1 MTTTTIWNLYYL
13 PDKKVI
19 SPGETLHIRLD
30 LHNPTTQYL
39 YISDI
44 AVDIPWL
51 RKPWCIQPKQ
61 IVAPNE
67 RRNLVSFNLPI
78 PDHVVGRRE
87 IRFHLQTFQHD
98 SAFQRWLLPQWISSK
113 PPMEIWT
120 VCLPRYRAFVSRS
133 NRECDKPVVE
143 PIVEMI
149 QQWGFETKT
158 VGINIFE
165 EEPERISK
173 LILTE
178 IVRADCLIGIVT
190 PRDLSALD
198 GFWKTFTWLASEAS
212 MAFTMDKPIFLIV
225 DKMISTEGFIAQ
237 KHLPK
242 VSFFQLDLPR
252 LYADLCCM
260 MPGFRKW
267 IENRKRTEFFRA
279 LQNVISGEV
288 EKAFVLGVGYAA
300 GKRKS

>member
-1 MTTTTIWNLYYL
+1 MTTPVWSLYYL
-13 PDKKVI
+13 PDKNVI
-19 SPGETLHIRLD
+19 SPGETVHIRLD
-30 LHNPTTQYL
+30 LHNPTFQYL

-44 AVDIPWL
+44 ETGIPWL
-51 RKPWCIQPKQ
+51 RKPWRIQPKLM
-61 IVAPNE
+61 IAPNQ

-87 IRFHLQTFQHD
+87 IRFHLYTFQHD
-98 SAFQRWLLPQWISSK
+98 SVLQKWLPPHWISSK

-133 NRECDKPVVE
+133 NREDDKPVVE
-143 PIVEMI
+143 PIVGMI

-165 EEPERISK
+165 ERPERISK

-198 GFWKTFTWLASEAS
+198 GFWKTFTWLASETS
-212 MAFTMDKPIFLIV
+212 MAFTMDKPILLIV
-225 DKMISTEGFIAQ
+225 DKMIKTEGFIAQ

-242 VSFFQLDLPR
+242 VSFCQFDLPR
-252 LYADLCCM
+252 LYADLCYM

-267 IENRKRTEFFRA
+267 IENRKKTEFYRA
-279 LQNVISGEV
+279 LQTVINGEV
-288 EKAFVLGVGYAA
+288 KKAFVFGVGYAA
-300 GKRKS
+300 GRRKS